1 MLKNIIKSLLVAT
14 LSLAILTA
22 CDDGT
27 NTVAT
32 PTNPSGSITF
42 TYKFN
47 GIAFKPNVIT
57 AYRANFGG
65 LPEPTMYITA
75 YKGTD
80 SVAITCPAVVGT
92 HSVSGTGRTFIQI
105 NNGNAFLSTEG
116 TVTISEITA
125 TKITGTFSGGAPN
138 DGIFPPFSV
147 TEGEFKNIAWY

>member
-1 MLKNIIKSLLVAT
+1 MYKQAKYFLSLLV
-14 LSLAILTA
+14 SLAILTA

-27 NTVAT
+27 NSVAT
-32 PTNPSGSITF
+32 PTNPTASTTF
-42 TYKFN
+42 SYKFN
-47 GIAFKPNVIT
+47 GIEFKPNVIT

-105 NNGNAFLSTEG
+105 NNGNAYLSTEG
-116 TVTISEITA
+116 TVTITEITT
-125 TKITGTFSGGAPN
+125 TKISGTFSGGAPY

>member
-1 MLKNIIKSLLVAT
+1 MHKQAKHFLSIII
-14 LSLAILTA
+14 SLAFLTA
-22 CDDGT
+22 CSDGT
-27 NTVAT
+27 NNVAT
-32 PTNPSGSITF
+32 PTNPTASINF

-47 GIAFKPNVIT
+47 GTEFKPNVIT
-57 AYRANFGG
+57 AYRANFSG

-75 YKGTD
+75 YKGSD

-105 NNGNAFLSTEG
+105 NNGDAYLSTEG

-125 TKITGTFSGGAPN
+125 TKISGSFSGGAPN